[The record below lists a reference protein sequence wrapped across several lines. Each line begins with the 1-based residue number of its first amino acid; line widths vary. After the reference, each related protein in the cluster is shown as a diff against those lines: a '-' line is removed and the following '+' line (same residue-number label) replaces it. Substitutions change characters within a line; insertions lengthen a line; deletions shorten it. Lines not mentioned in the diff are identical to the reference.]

1 MSHPSNFNRYFFDTD
16 TFINI
21 VHELEEIPERP
32 LTRNDSVVDD
42 LTDEHIEL
50 WRKLFGLT
58 IEEARYL
65 IRSNRALEDR
75 TVIPDEAL
83 REWP

>member
-1 MSHPSNFNRYFFDTD
+1 MSQHSNFNRYFFDTD

-32 LTRNDSVVDD
+32 LTCNDSAVDD
-42 LTDEHIEL
+42 LADEYIDL

-75 TVIPDEAL
+75 IVIPDETI